1 MKMRKDIMAAVLLSL
16 GSATVSVQAA
26 EPKAEEKCYGIN
38 KCQGHS
44 KCGVSKGDI
53 EASKEAFG
61 QKFAKSATHDCAGHG
76 SCGAAQG
83 QLGWVSVPE
92 GTCIKKE
99 KGFLIKDQGGKKV
112 VVK

>member
-1 MKMRKDIMAAVLLSL
+1 MKVHKDLMTAVLLSL
-16 GSATVSVQAA
+16 TSVSVPAQAA
-26 EPKAEEKCYGIN
+26 DAKAEEKCWGIN

-53 EASKEAFG
+53 EATKESFG

-76 SCGAAQG
+76 SCGAGQG

-99 KGFLIKDQGGKKV
+99 KGFLIKEQNGKKV